1 MAELTVRLVATDKQ
15 VYTGQAS
22 LVVFETVDGQMGI
35 MPAHS
40 PMMAILRDAPVLIR
54 TVDNGDLYAAVHG
67 GFVTVD
73 GNTVIIL
80 AESAELAH
88 DIDTDI
94 EKRVEAEI
102 GTPADDDE
110 ASKARLKRAQ
120 VRLSVAA
127 KSTTTTGLR

>member
-15 VYTGQAS
+15 VFVGEAS
-22 LVVFETVDGQMGI
+22 LVVFETLDGQMGV
-35 MPAHS
+35 MPQHS

-54 TVDNGDLYAAVHG
+54 TIDEGDLYAAVHG

-94 EKRVEAEI
+94 EKRVEVEI
-102 GTPADDDE
+102 GTPSDDDE

-127 KSTTTTGLR
+127 KTTTTGMR